1 MKKLLFIIAIAISY
15 SCNDP
20 DAPDCLRKAGDLAT
34 FNTELEEFNE
44 IEVNDEFIVFIQT
57 GTERSISITAGENL
71 LPNIRF
77 EIVER
82 KLVLSDGNGC
92 SWVRNYNFPAV
103 TITTPELTRIRQNGG
118 GLITSDQAVTFPEIT
133 LISEDRTGDFDL
145 IVSNNSVQITSNDLS
160 NFKLKGRTEKLVVGF
175 FSGDGRFDGSGLAA
189 KEVEI
194 FQRGTNDMVVHATE
208 SLTGRIISNGNV
220 IYTKTIPPV
229 VDVSLEGSGN
239 LIFKE

>member
-1 MKKLLFIIAIAISY
+1 MRKLLFIVVIAVCY
-15 SCNDP
+15 GCNDP
-20 DAPDCLRKAGDLAT
+20 DAPDCLRKAGDLIT

-44 IEVNDEFIVFIQT
+44 IEVNDEFTVLIQT
-57 GTERSISITAGENL
+57 SAERSISITAGENL

-77 EIVER
+77 EIVDG

-92 SWVRNYNFPAV
+92 SWVRDYNFPTV
-103 TITTPELTRIRQNGG
+103 IITTPELIRIRQNGG
-118 GLITSDQAVTFPEIT
+118 GVIRSQGVLTFEN
-133 LISEDRTGDFDL
+133 LALRSEERTGDFEL
-145 IVSNNSVQITSNDLS
+145 EIQNEEVSIVNNDLT
-160 NFKLKGRTEKLVVGF
+160 NFTLYGSTDRLDIF
-175 FSGDGRFDGSGLAA
+175 FASGDGRLDGSDLVA